1 MATFEGGP
9 SLRQR
14 RAVPLPSLLAEQCFE
29 SLDRRR
35 RDLCYLQRRLPGS
48 ITRAPGRGV
57 ARSSLDRPSRPALR
71 AARQRTG
78 VAPARESVRDMVSA
92 RDRSSRASRHQATR
106 VVRRSVPA
114 FAHGEPD
121 PAPGLQDGSEG
132 RALRSRYAGVD
143 SRSDGSPKWLPTIGL
158 AEAYE
163 PRHGESGEDDSDDTL
178 VPSRAI
184 AASARCSPARSGV

>member
-48 ITRAPGRGV
+48 ITRAPGRG
-57 ARSSLDRPSRPALR
+57 S
-71 AARQRTG
+71 
-78 VAPARESVRDMVSA
+78 PARRSTGRRVLLSA
-92 RDRSSRASRHQATR
+92 PLASERAWL
-106 VVRRSVPA
+106 RRARA
-114 FAHGEPD
+114 FATGSRRGIARLARAVTKRRGLSVDRYPPLCTVNPIQHPGCKTDPKVAAPD
-121 PAPGLQDGSEG
+121 
-132 RALRSRYAGVD
+132 SRYADVD

-158 AEAYE
+158 AEA
-163 PRHGESGEDDSDDTL
+163 
-178 VPSRAI
+178 
-184 AASARCSPARSGV
+184 